1 MKKIKDLL
9 YNITICCTILQENI
23 RTLNTTVTVFDP
35 TIIKLNTFHSLL
47 PNQTYKGGLE
57 SLQFTMN
64 CKHISDDGVSRTA
77 VRVFES
83 K

>member
-1 MKKIKDLL
+1 MKKIKYLL

-23 RTLNTTVTVFDP
+23 RTLNTTVFDP

-64 CKHISDDGVSRTA
+64 CKHIYDDGVSRTA
-77 VRVFES
+77 DRVFES